1 MEPAPILWLTFSL
14 VLTLLWEAGCILL
27 IILWFLAAELI
38 TLLATI
44 SLALSVHVGQVGAA
58 AVPLAWWLVAETASQ
73 LWGIAASAAGG
84 ISALP
89 PVARDVATVS
99 IAMSGALAV
108 GWVVQHFMDC
118 EQQQA
123 LPDMCHASRGE
134 APPGRRLGAVPMLRD
149 DSVPPLLQG
158 WPPPPLVLRNVDLE
172 EVDKKAHIMERM
184 ATFGHQIRC
193 ARRTCTY

>member
-123 LPDMCHASRGE
+123 LSATQAGFADTGGE
-134 APPGRRLGAVPMLRD
+134 EEYCKPSPPTQTQTQTQTQTRKGGKLIDLLNIMMLC
-149 DSVPPLLQG
+149 V
-158 WPPPPLVLRNVDLE
+158 VV
-172 EVDKKAHIMERM
+172 H
-184 ATFGHQIRC
+184 
-193 ARRTCTY
+193 